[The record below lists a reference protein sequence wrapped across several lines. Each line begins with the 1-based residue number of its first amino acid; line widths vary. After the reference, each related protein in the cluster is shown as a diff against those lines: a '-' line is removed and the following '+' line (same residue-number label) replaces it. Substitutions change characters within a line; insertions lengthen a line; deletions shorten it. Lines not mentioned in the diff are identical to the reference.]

1 MEVSIMAQL
10 IIPILTLFLVI
21 CNAAATFVVV
31 KNDIKH
37 LAADQKE
44 MKRDIKMLIIHLLD
58 EKK

>member
-1 MEVSIMAQL
+1 MAQL